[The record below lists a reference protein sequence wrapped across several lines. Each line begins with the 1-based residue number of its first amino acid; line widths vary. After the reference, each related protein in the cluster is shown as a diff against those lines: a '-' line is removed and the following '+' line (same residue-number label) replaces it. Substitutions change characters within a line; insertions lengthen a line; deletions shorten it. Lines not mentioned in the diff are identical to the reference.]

1 MKTFLV
7 IISITFIGA
16 WFGFKKPAQGVPNLS
31 QGKTV
36 VQINYEWNKVN
47 TYQWK
52 TVNGVKYYFLS
63 LDKFPELKDKMK
75 VKTVPT
81 IIVLNNGQEVKRT
94 EGGLMMKISN
104 PQSEILQ

>member
-16 WFGFKKPAQGVPNLS
+16 WFGFKKPQQGVPNLS

-36 VQINYEWNKVN
+36 VQINYDWNKVN

>member
-1 MKTFLV
+1 
-7 IISITFIGA
+7 
-16 WFGFKKPAQGVPNLS
+16 
-31 QGKTV
+31 
-36 VQINYEWNKVN
+36 
-47 TYQWK
+47 
-52 TVNGVKYYFLS
+52 

>member
-1 MKTFLV
+1 MKNFLAIVSLAV
-7 IISITFIGA
+7 IGI
-16 WFGFKKPAQGVPNLS
+16 WFGFKKPEQGVPNLND
-31 QGKTV
+31 GKTV
-36 VQINYEWNKVN
+36 VQINYEWNKAN

-81 IIVLNNGQEVKRT
+81 IIVLNNGHEVKRL

-104 PQSEILQ
+104 PQSEIIK

>member
-1 MKTFLV
+1 MKTFL
-7 IISITFIGA
+7 IIASLTFIGA
-16 WFGFKKPAQGVPNLS
+16 WFGFKKPEQGVPNLS

-36 VQINYEWNKVN
+36 VQLNYEWNKAN

-52 TVNGVKYYFLS
+52 VVNGVNYYYLS
-63 LDKFPELKDKMK
+63 LDKFSELKDKMK

-81 IIVLNNGQEVKRT
+81 IIVLNNGHEIKRV

-104 PQSEILQ
+104 PQNEIIK